1 MKQKYFTKSKF
12 KLAMECPTKLF
23 YSNNNN
29 IYANKQLEDSFLIA
43 LADGGYQVGEL
54 AKYYYPGGVL
64 ITALDT
70 ETSISQT
77 KKLLLKENVI
87 IYEAA
92 IKTGIFFIRTDILI
106 KRGNNI
112 KLIEVKSKSIDKSNK
127 TELTLK
133 KWNPYLEDIAFQKYV
148 LSKAFP
154 EYSISAHLMLADK
167 EASCPTNFL
176 NQKFKL
182 IKDKKGQKK
191 VILSS
196 PLIKDDLSEKILVEI
211 NVDNHCENIYQKKFT
226 IANQNL
232 NFSEQVE
239 FFANAY
245 VYNKKIPCIPSTKCS
260 KCEFRATD
268 KEIKKDL
275 RCGFSECWMES
286 FSLSKQEIKE
296 PTVLNI
302 WNFRGKED
310 LINNQKIKLT
320 DISKTDLFFGA
331 TKTTLTNGLSP
342 KERQW
347 LQVEKVKNKDLSYY
361 IDKQNLKKEMAQWVY
376 PFHFIDFET
385 ARVAIPFNKGMS
397 PYEGIAFQFSH
408 HIVYENGEIEHKG
421 EYINLTPGQ
430 FPNYNFIRELKKQLE
445 NDNGTIFRY
454 GSHENSF
461 LNTILKQIQKKS
473 LEELPDKKDLCLFIK
488 SISKST
494 KNSSDKWQGER
505 IMVDML
511 NLVKLYYYNPLTNGS
526 NSLKYILPAIL
537 NSSKHLQN
545 KYSKPIYGAIN
556 GIHSLNF
563 KNKAWIQ
570 FDDKGMVEDPYKLLP
585 KVFKN
590 ISDTHYK
597 KLTSELDELNNGG
610 IALTAY
616 AKMQFSNVSDF
627 EREEVRKAL
636 LRYCELDTLAMVM
649 LYEGWKDLIDC

>member
-211 NVDNHCENIYQKKFT
+211 NVDNHCENIYQKKIT
-226 IANQNL
+226 
-232 NFSEQVE
+232 
-239 FFANAY
+239 NA
-245 VYNKKIPCIPSTKCS
+245 
-260 KCEFRATD
+260 
-268 KEIKKDL
+268 
-275 RCGFSECWMES
+275 
-286 FSLSKQEIKE
+286 
-296 PTVLNI
+296 
-302 WNFRGKED
+302 
-310 LINNQKIKLT
+310 
-320 DISKTDLFFGA
+320 
-331 TKTTLTNGLSP
+331 
-342 KERQW
+342 
-347 LQVEKVKNKDLSYY
+347 
-361 IDKQNLKKEMAQWVY
+361 
-376 PFHFIDFET
+376 
-385 ARVAIPFNKGMS
+385 
-397 PYEGIAFQFSH
+397 
-408 HIVYENGEIEHKG
+408 
-421 EYINLTPGQ
+421 
-430 FPNYNFIRELKKQLE
+430 
-445 NDNGTIFRY
+445 
-454 GSHENSF
+454 
-461 LNTILKQIQKKS
+461 
-473 LEELPDKKDLCLFIK
+473 
-488 SISKST
+488 
-494 KNSSDKWQGER
+494 
-505 IMVDML
+505 
-511 NLVKLYYYNPLTNGS
+511 
-526 NSLKYILPAIL
+526 
-537 NSSKHLQN
+537 
-545 KYSKPIYGAIN
+545 
-556 GIHSLNF
+556 
-563 KNKAWIQ
+563 
-570 FDDKGMVEDPYKLLP
+570 
-585 KVFKN
+585 
-590 ISDTHYK
+590 
-597 KLTSELDELNNGG
+597 
-610 IALTAY
+610 
-616 AKMQFSNVSDF
+616 
-627 EREEVRKAL
+627 
-636 LRYCELDTLAMVM
+636 
-649 LYEGWKDLIDC
+649 